1 MDGTESYL
9 DYESRSDISTTYEP
23 ESNKQSQHGKLGAGR
38 AEILEDEEMAN
49 IINPHRGKQQN

>member
-23 ESNKQSQHGKLGAGR
+23 DSKKQSQLEMLGAGR
-38 AEILEDEEMAN
+38 AEILEDEGMAN
-49 IINPHRGKQQN
+49 IINPRRSKQQN